1 MTRLGLALCFAL
13 GMTTVAATARTA
25 HAQVI
30 AEPAPPPFPDP
41 KKFAKGPFASGEI
54 GAIAY
59 LGRASK
65 FAAPGVAF
73 GVRLGYDLLRWL
85 DVQAH
90 VMGGS
95 EDATLPPPQVGQSF
109 QTYLYAGE
117 VRLKLQIHRFQL
129 FAEGGAGLAQLSSNV
144 LAGIGVGVQRD
155 STFSFA
161 VDAGGGLDYHTL
173 NRHFSVGLGADY
185 VWMASFNGGHALSAD
200 VYLRY
205 TR

>member
-1 MTRLGLALCFAL
+1 MRSRLRLALLFAL
-13 GMTTVAATARTA
+13 GMTMISAAREAA
-25 HAQVI
+25 AQVI

-41 KKFAKGPFASGEI
+41 KKFAKGPFASGEL
-54 GAIAY
+54 GALVY
-59 LGRASK
+59 LGRAGRYT
-65 FAAPGVAF
+65 APVVAF
-73 GVRLGYDLLRWL
+73 GVRLGYDLFRWL

-90 VMGGS
+90 VMGAS
-95 EDATLPPPQVGQSF
+95 SDASTPPPQIGQSF

-144 LAGIGVGVQRD
+144 LDQAGITHGSRFSLAIVGG
-155 STFSFA
+155 A
-161 VDAGGGLDYHTL
+161 GLDYHTL

-185 VWMASFNGGHALSAD
+185 VWMSQFTGGHALSLDA
-200 VYLRY
+200 YLRY

>member
-1 MTRLGLALCFAL
+1 MTRLGLALRFAL
-13 GMTTVAATARTA
+13 GMMMLGVVARPA

-30 AEPAPPPFPDP
+30 AEPAPPPWPDP
-41 KKFAKGPFASGEI
+41 KKFAKGPFASGEV
-54 GAIAY
+54 GALVF
-59 LGRASK
+59 LGRAGRY
-65 FAAPGVAF
+65 ADPGVAF

-90 VMGGS
+90 VMGAS
-95 EDATLPPPQVGQSF
+95 SNASTPPPTFGQSF

-117 VRLKLQIHRFQL
+117 VRLKLQLRRFQL
-129 FAEGGAGLAQLSSNV
+129 FAEGGAGLGQVSSNV
-144 LAGIGVGVQRD
+144 LDQVRVTRGSPFSLAVIG
-155 STFSFA
+155 
-161 VDAGGGLDYHTL
+161 GGGLDYHTL

-185 VWMASFNGGHALSAD
+185 VWMQAWRGGHALSAD